1 MYIKDIILDGWKS
14 YATRVCVNA
23 FDKNFTAITGLNGSG
38 KSNILDAICFVLGI
52 SNLSLVRV
60 GNLSELVYKQGQAG
74 INKATVAIVFDN
86 SDRASSPVGYEND
99 KTITI
104 SRQIVIGG
112 KNKYMIN
119 GRTVQQQQVQ
129 NLFHSVQLNVNNP
142 HFLIMQGRITKVL
155 NMKPDEI
162 LGMIEEAAGTR
173 MFETKKAAAF
183 KTIEKKQQK
192 VVELTSCLDEEI
204 TPTLEKLR
212 SERQGYMQWQAN
224 NIELARL
231 DKFVTALQ
239 FTEINHQIVNGET
252 MKVEMT
258 QQLEELRNSKKEKI
272 DEAKSCQNQIVE
284 LETMKEKLEG
294 GEFQELKAQEKQLK
308 VSIAKES
315 TIVDNKKKAFK
326 EEQKANAGIDDQ
338 IKDVESQITVKEK
351 EVEKFQSALVKAGD
365 ALQEAENVANRAK
378 ESYTNAIAGKA
389 DEDNTEVMS
398 LPQQVAEWEK
408 REREAKSVVE
418 QCGVRLKH
426 AQSTLK
432 DLRKALSTEEVSQ
445 SKNLSALDKLV
456 KEVKK
461 LESRS
466 EELTAATASEE
477 ELKSQVITLQD
488 SVSQI
493 ESEAGTLEMQLG
505 TRLDFQY
512 KLPEKGFDKRR
523 VKGPVAKNM
532 RVSDQKYN
540 TALEVIAGG
549 KLFNIVVDTHETGTL
564 VLKKGELRNRTT
576 MLPLDK
582 LNARRMQPQRVQNA
596 QRIAQSMSASA
607 SLAIDLVRF
616 DSEVTKAMEF
626 CFGNTIV
633 CDSREAAKRI
643 AFDPSTKCKTVTLEG
658 DVFDPAGTM
667 SGGSSGNIGTTL
679 KRMSRLSYL
688 KGKLET
694 QRGELADAES
704 NLSGLSDNLIE
715 LDKIT
720 DSLDLKRE
728 EASGLQELIGS
739 SSYAMTQESIHKE
752 EVELDIIEK
761 DKTEAQ
767 DSYAKAQTEL
777 KRLQHTEK
785 NIKKEREDAMKRVE
799 KNMKDTLKTAND
811 KKKLY
816 MKAKGDYD
824 ALGME
829 IDALRKDIEGLVE
842 QRTSAGTSLETMQQE
857 VDTLVEALDA
867 TKAKLDAVVAE
878 IFAKEEDLNAA
889 ASQIKELDKQC
900 KAANKAAEACG
911 VEHTVV
917 SNKLKELAETG
928 KGIAKQL
935 KDLVKKHGWLEEE
948 KDKFGVEGGDYDF
961 TDCDAA
967 TYSAKYK
974 TMKSDQD
981 RMSTKINKKVTGMI
995 EKAETE
1001 YNNLTKKR
1009 DTIMNDKTKIEDVI
1023 SELDIKKMQA
1033 LQSTWIKVNRDFGSI
1048 FSMLLPG
1055 TAAKLEP
1062 PEGMT
1067 VQEGLEVKVAFN
1079 GTWKQSL
1086 TELSGGQR
1094 SLLALSLIL
1103 ALLLFKPAPMYIL
1116 DEVDAAL
1123 DLSHTQNIGVMLR
1136 THFSH
1141 SQFIVVSLK
1150 EGMFNNANVI
1160 FRTRF
1165 VDGVSCV
1172 LRTTGKNAG
1181 KGANLLKDAAA
1192 DEEEENQAPQK
1203 NKGGKKAGGK
1213 GLKTKA

>member
-173 MFETKKAAAF
+173 MFETKKVAAF

-231 DKFVTALQ
+231 DKFVTALEY
-239 FTEINHQIVNGET
+239 TEINHQIVNGET
-252 MKVEMT
+252 MKVEMI
-258 QQLEELRNSKKEKI
+258 QQLEQLKTSKQQKT
-272 DEAKSCQNQIVE
+272 DEAESCQSQIVE

-294 GEFQELKAQEKQLK
+294 GEFQELKTQEKQLK
-308 VSIAKES
+308 VSVAKES
-315 TIVDNKKKAFK
+315 TIVDNKKKALK

-338 IKDVESQITVKEK
+338 IKEVESQILRKEK
-351 EVEKFQSALVKAGD
+351 EVEKFQNAFVKAGD
-365 ALQEAENVANRAK
+365 ALQEAETAANRAK
-378 ESYTNAIAGKA
+378 ESYSNAIAGKA

-432 DLRKALSTEEVSQ
+432 DLRKASSTEETSQ
-445 SKNLSALDKLV
+445 SKNLAAVDKLV

-461 LESRS
+461 LEVRS

-477 ELKSQVITLQD
+477 ELKGQVITLRD
-488 SVSQI
+488 SVAQV
-493 ESEAGTLEMQLG
+493 ESEASTLEMQLG
-505 TRLDFQY
+505 TRLDFRY

-523 VKGPVAKNM
+523 VKGPVAKNL

-564 VLKKGELRNRTT
+564 VLQRGDLKNRTT

-582 LNARRMQPQRVQNA
+582 LNARCMQPQRVQNA
-596 QRIAQSMSASA
+596 QRIAQSMNASA

-616 DSEVTKAMEF
+616 DSGVAKAMEF

-679 KRMSRLSYL
+679 KRMSRLAYL
-688 KGKLET
+688 KEKLET

-704 NLSGLSDNLIE
+704 TLSGLSDCLIE

-728 EASGLQELIGS
+728 EVSGLQELIGS
-739 SSYAMTQESIHKE
+739 SSYAMTQESIRKE
-752 EVELDIIEK
+752 EAELEFIER

-767 DSYAKAQTEL
+767 DSYSKAQTEL
-777 KRLQHTEK
+777 NKLQHTEK

-799 KNMKDTLKTAND
+799 KNMKDTQKTAND

-816 MKAKGDYD
+816 MKAKGDND
-824 ALGME
+824 ALAME
-829 IDALRKDIEGLVE
+829 IDALRKDIEGMVE
-842 QRTSAGTSLETMQQE
+842 QRTSAGTGLSTMQQE
-857 VDTLVEALDA
+857 VDSLVEALEA
-867 TKAKLDAVVAE
+867 TKAHLDAVIAE
-878 IFAKEEDLNAA
+878 IAAKQEDMKTA
-889 ASQIKELDKQC
+889 ASQIKDLEKQC
-900 KAANKAAEACG
+900 KAANKAAEECAA
-911 VEHTVV
+911 EHTKVTA
-917 SNKLKELAETG
+917 KLKELGETS

-935 KDLVKKHGWLEEE
+935 KDLNKKYVWLQEE

-961 TDCDAA
+961 TDCDAGA
-967 TYSAKYK
+967 YSAKYK

-1181 KGANLLKDAAA
+1181 KGANLLKDAAV
-1192 DEEEENQAPQK
+1192 EEEENQAPQK

-1213 GLKTKA
+1213 GLKAKA